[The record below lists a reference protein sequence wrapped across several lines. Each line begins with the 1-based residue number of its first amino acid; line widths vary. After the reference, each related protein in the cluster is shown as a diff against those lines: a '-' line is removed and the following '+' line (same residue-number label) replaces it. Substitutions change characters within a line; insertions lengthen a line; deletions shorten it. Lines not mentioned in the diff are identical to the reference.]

1 MIEQVVLPTMEL
13 PVASRVSVKIEV
25 SADINVTAYVAR
37 QKANRFLIL
46 QVGDQLMAGD
56 PMLAVGPGLRWR
68 IPVRYAPSMRG
79 PLGIV
84 GHLMVDA
91 TTGEVAVADG
101 QTTED
106 LMTRAEALYARAAL

>member
-1 MIEQVVLPTMEL
+1 MIEQAVLTTSDL
-13 PVASRVSVKIEV
+13 PSASRVSVKIEV
-25 SADINVTAYVAR
+25 SADLNVTAYVAR

-46 QVGDQLMAGD
+46 QAGDQLVAGD
-56 PMLAVGPGLRWR
+56 PILAIGPGLRWR
-68 IPVRYAPSMRG
+68 IPVHYAPSTRG

-84 GHLMVDA
+84 GYLMVDA

-106 LMTRAEALYARAAL
+106 LMARAEALYARATP